1 MQTIL
6 MVLAALVLQAPGTPV
21 ADPAAALGGVVT
33 GLGTGRPVTRAE
45 VRLLDDQAR
54 VVASV
59 VTDAAGRFALDPVD
73 AGRYRLTVT
82 RDGYVAAEYGQRR
95 ANRPGQTLDVAP
107 GARRTDLAIQM
118 TPTGVISGRIRDIY
132 GEPVV
137 NANVEAL
144 QFRYQGA
151 QRTLST
157 VQRATTNDLGEYRLF
172 WMQPGEYVVRVGA
185 SPSSG
190 NFIFTQAG
198 NGAVAYRITTN
209 TTDIVGG
216 PGLTPPLPPPPPGTD
231 APRLVSFLADAA
243 ATAATPS
250 APIYYPGTTDASQA
264 LTIYLAAGTEF
275 PRVDIVLTEAP
286 TVRISGRVLDP
297 VTGTV
302 PSGTAVTLRSRA
314 EVFVEGSQRRAP
326 VMDDGTFEIDGIFPG
341 SYDLTASAGGTL
353 RNVRL
358 VAGAAGERTQFLE
371 ESTTEPLYAH
381 LPLDIRPGA
390 VSIEN
395 LVLELA
401 PGFDLTGRVRPPIGE
416 SLDLDALS
424 VNVVAD
430 RTVFGIPLVS
440 VPVETDGTFRI
451 EGLPPTEYRGV
462 ALEGLP
468 AGTYLEEARLGAFD
482 ILNTPVRV
490 DGSLRASL
498 DVQLGANAGSADVG
512 TVDASGDR
520 LGDMT
525 VVLVPSAPRRAR
537 ADLYRVATSDANG
550 AVRFADVPPGD
561 YKVFAWDAVPDLA
574 WHNETFMR
582 AYESSGVPLFVA
594 PGSHEQASVTVN
606 R

>member
-1 MQTIL
+1 MPTVFVALLTLALQVPGGAGQPSTS
-6 MVLAALVLQAPGTPV
+6 AALA
-21 ADPAAALGGVVT
+21 GVVT
-33 GLGTGRPVTRAE
+33 ALGTGRPVTRAE
-45 VRLLDDQAR
+45 VRLLDDQGR

-59 VTDAAGRFALDPVD
+59 DTDAAGRFALDPLD
-73 AGRYRLTVT
+73 PGRYRLTAS

-95 ANRPGQTLDVAP
+95 AGRPGQALDIQP

-118 TPTGVISGRIRDIY
+118 TPTGVISGSVRDIY

-151 QRTLST
+151 QRTLGA
-157 VQRATTNDLGEYRLF
+157 VQHATTNDLGEYRLF

-209 TTDIVGG
+209 TTDIVGA
-216 PGLTPPLPPPPPGTD
+216 PGLPPPPPPGTD
-231 APRLVSFLADAA
+231 APRLLSFLADPAA
-243 ATAATPS
+243 AAAAPS

-264 LTIYLAAGTEF
+264 LTIDLAAGTEF
-275 PRVDIVLTEAP
+275 PRVDMILTEAP
-286 TVRISGRVLDP
+286 LAKLGGHVLDP

-302 PSGTAVTLRSRA
+302 PQGTTVSLRSRA
-314 EVFVEGSQRRAP
+314 DIFVEGSQRRAP
-326 VMDDGTFEIDGIFPG
+326 VGEDGTFEIDAVLPG
-341 SYDLTASAGGTL
+341 MYDLTASVGGTT
-353 RNVRL
+353 RNVRITS
-358 VAGAAGERTQFLE
+358 VPGGERTQVIE
-371 ESTTEPLYAH
+371 ESTTEPLYAR

-390 VSIEN
+390 VAIEN

-401 PGFDLTGRVRPPIGE
+401 PGFDLTGRVRPPVGE
-416 SLDLDALS
+416 SVDLATLN
-424 VNVVAD
+424 VNVVAE

-440 VPVETDGTFRI
+440 VPVEADGTFRI

-468 AGTYLEEARLGAFD
+468 AGTYLEGARLGDFD
-482 ILNTPVRV
+482 ILNTPVRI

-498 DVQLGANAGSADVG
+498 DVQLGTNAGSVDVG
-512 TVDASGDR
+512 TLDASGDR
-520 LGDMT
+520 RGDMT
-525 VVLVPSAPRRAR
+525 VVLVPSAPRRTR
-537 ADLYRVATSDANG
+537 TDLYQVATSDANG
-550 AVRFADVPPGD
+550 AVRFDAVPPGD
-561 YKVFAWDAVPDLA
+561 YKVFAWDVVPELA

-582 AYESSGVPLFVA
+582 AWESSGVPVFVA